1 MFRRSFVSLKPIFRR
16 VRIAEHGGP
25 EVMKIEEFQPNILAP
40 KPGQVVVRNSFAG
53 VNFIDTY
60 FRSGMNKKPVMPYT
74 PGEEGAGAIVQ
85 VGDDSLKHL
94 LGQRVAYYGG
104 EGSYSSF
111 TVVPTGALVEIP
123 EGLADKEAAA
133 VACQGFT
140 AHYLTHDSFVCAPG
154 TVVLLHGAAGGTGL
168 LLSQMAKLRGATV
181 IGVCGG
187 AEKAALAQSVG
198 RCDHVI
204 DYTSEPDWPA
214 AVRRLFPD
222 GVHAVYDGVGKST
235 FQGSLSVLRRHGYM
249 ISFGGASGAV
259 PPVALS
265 TITAAGSIYLQRP
278 TLNDYIK
285 LPEDRARRGKD
296 VFGWLKEKQLTV
308 TVGKVLPLREAV
320 QAHTLLEGKQ
330 TTGKL
335 LLNCTD

>member
-1 MFRRSFVSLKPIFRR
+1 MTQVFV
-16 VRIAEHGGP
+16 AEYGGSDKLQVGPATTTP
-25 EVMKIEEFQPNILAP
+25 ETVTLQSD
-40 KPGQVVVRNSFAG
+40 QVLVRNRYAG

-60 FRSGMNKKPVMPYT
+60 YRSGLYKKPVMPYT
-74 PGEEGAGAIVQ
+74 PGKEGAGEVVK
-85 VGDDSLKHL
+85 VGDDSLNYL
-94 LGQRVAYYGG
+94 LGKHVAYYNGD
-104 EGSYSSF
+104 GSYASF
-111 TVVPTGALVEIP
+111 TTVPVTAVFEIP
-123 EGLADKEAAA
+123 DGLAEQEAAA
-133 VACQGFT
+133 AINQGFT

-154 TVVLLHGAAGGTGL
+154 AVVLLHGAAGGTGL

-249 ISFGGASGAV
+249 ISFGNASGAV
-259 PPVALS
+259 PPVAPLEL
-265 TITAAGSIYLQRP
+265 TGSIFLQRP
-278 TLNDYIK
+278 KLDDYMIT
-285 LPEDRARRGKD
+285 EEERAKRRDD

-308 TVGKVLPLREAV
+308 KIAKIFTLETAKEA
-320 QAHTLLEGKQ
+320 HDLLEGKGS
-330 TTGKL
+330 TGKL
-335 LLNCTD
+335 LIDCRGE

>member
-249 ISFGGASGAV
+249 ISFGNASGAV
-259 PPVALS
+259 PPVAPLEL
-265 TITAAGSIYLQRP
+265 TGSIFLQRP
-278 TLNDYIK
+278 KLGDYMVTEEERK
-285 LPEDRARRGKD
+285 KRQDD
-296 VFGWLKEKQLTV
+296 VFGWMKEKQLTV
-308 TVGKVLPLREAV
+308 EIGKIFTLETAKEA
-320 QAHTLLEGKQ
+320 HDLLEGKGS
-330 TTGKL
+330 TGKL
-335 LLNCTD
+335 LIDCRGE